1 LISDGQC
8 YCDQGQRDASQD
20 RLDHHFPRL
29 PLYLCKLGLILDLL
43 FLAC

>member
-1 LISDGQC
+1 LILDGQRH
-8 YCDQGQRDASQD
+8 CDQRQCDASQD

-29 PLYLCKLGLILDLL
+29 PLYLCELGLILDLL